1 MPSGNVFMH
10 DTLNGL
16 IAHSNHNIQN
26 IVTSGAYITIGGG
39 GVVSGEVA
47 KRADPVQVSWLAN
60 HYLGVLSGTDC
71 LQLLSGVLV
80 VGGII
85 KMYFDLKI
93 LYNQSKA
100 SKKSRK

>member
-1 MPSGNVFMH
+1 MH

-16 IAHSNHNIQN
+16 IAHSNHNLQN
-26 IVTSGAYITIGGG
+26 ILTNATYITIGSG

-47 KRADPVQVSWLAN
+47 KRSDPVQVSWLAN

-71 LQLLSGVLV
+71 LQLLSGLLV
-80 VGGII
+80 VGGLI

-93 LYNQSKA
+93 LYNQSK
-100 SKKSRK
+100 SNRKARK